1 MDETVR
7 AWVDGWVLSRGAA
20 PPVFEPWGCSI
31 DVGRREHV
39 SRHVLGATNGAVEES
54 VVRKVADGVTGAG
67 VWLKVFAEPSVV
79 GPWLGAGWWID
90 PEPGCLMSVPLTG
103 TSTENAPP
111 TGYRPRTRSH
121 GAVTHL
127 LLAAPDGSCAAR
139 GQIAVTG
146 RTAVIDRIETAPE
159 HRRRGLGRLVVR
171 TLTHTAA
178 ARGATTGVLAGT
190 PDGRA
195 LYEAL
200 GWRAEAPLTS
210 ARFTGG
216 G

>member
-1 MDETVR
+1 MDKTVR

-20 PPVFEPWGCSI
+20 PPVAESWGCSV
-31 DVGRREHV
+31 DVGETEHV
-39 SRHVLGATNGAVEES
+39 SRHVLGATNGAVEEA

-79 GPWLGAGWWID
+79 GPWLGAGWWVD
-90 PEPGCLMSVPLTG
+90 PEPGFLMSVPLTG
-103 TSTENAPP
+103 TSGDSAPP
-111 TGYRPRTRSH
+111 TGYRLRTWSH
-121 GAVTHL
+121 GDVTRL

-139 GQIAVTG
+139 GQIAAIG
-146 RTAVIDRIETAPE
+146 RTAVADRIETAPG

-171 TLTHTAA
+171 TLTHAAA

-195 LYEAL
+195 LYESL
-200 GWRAEAPLTS
+200 GWRVEAPLTS
-210 ARFTGG
+210 AKFTGG
-216 G
+216 A